1 MMKTNL
7 RDKVVRWT
15 AEKDLF
21 AAPCHVL
28 LGLSGGAD
36 SMVLLDVLTHW
47 PDAQLQVSAVHINHG
62 LRGECADRDEAFVRQ
77 YCEDR
82 GILLTVIHA
91 DVAAVARD
99 SHLTVEEAGR
109 QVRYEQFE
117 QVRSAIGADYVL
129 TAHTAD
135 DHVETVLMHILRGCG
150 IDGLAGIPV
159 ARGIVRRPLL
169 ACSREEIEEY
179 CVQNGV
185 PFVTDE
191 TNEDTKYVR
200 NRVRHRVLPLLKEI
214 NPSVGDAVLRLS
226 RCASEDADYLNCQ
239 AAEALQAAQCAD
251 GYYVDRLMAQS
262 SVIRRRMIRMMM
274 REKSLSSIAESHIL
288 AADDA
293 IMQRKGSVSLC
304 DEYVFSVEQS
314 VVSIRKDNDI
324 VSPLSVA
331 LDILPCRVSFGAFE
345 CTLSECSDN
354 TTNVHKLFLQSSI
367 DCDKIVGK
375 LSLRSRQTGDY
386 LHPVGRGVG
395 KSLKK
400 LMNEWHIPAHLRN
413 TYPLLCDESGVVLVP
428 GYACDER
435 VACRDTTKHYLVCE
449 ISKVQG

>member
-36 SMVLLDVLTHW
+36 SMALLDVLTHW

-62 LRGECADRDEAFVRQ
+62 LRGECADRDEAFVRK
-77 YCEDR
+77 YCEER

-159 ARGIVRRPLL
+159 VRGNVRRPLL
-169 ACSREEIEEY
+169 ACSREEIEKY

-191 TNEDTKYVR
+191 TNEDTSIQPMICRPMAYQRIIKYYTDTMK
-200 NRVRHRVLPLLKEI
+200 NIPLK
-214 NPSVGDAVLRLS
+214 PRAGD
-226 RCASEDADYLNCQ
+226 D
-239 AAEALQAAQCAD
+239 
-251 GYYVDRLMAQS
+251 
-262 SVIRRRMIRMMM
+262 
-274 REKSLSSIAESHIL
+274 
-288 AADDA
+288 
-293 IMQRKGSVSLC
+293 
-304 DEYVFSVEQS
+304 
-314 VVSIRKDNDI
+314 
-324 VSPLSVA
+324 
-331 LDILPCRVSFGAFE
+331 
-345 CTLSECSDN
+345 
-354 TTNVHKLFLQSSI
+354 
-367 DCDKIVGK
+367 
-375 LSLRSRQTGDY
+375 LSLPKQNRAEKEFPD
-386 LHPVGRGVG
+386 
-395 KSLKK
+395 
-400 LMNEWHIPAHLRN
+400 
-413 TYPLLCDESGVVLVP
+413 
-428 GYACDER
+428 
-435 VACRDTTKHYLVCE
+435 
-449 ISKVQG
+449 KVHQDH